1 MLRKLLSVFAVLSFV
16 ALAPS
21 VTQARSQPIEPV
33 YKPDVIQVPAGY
45 TLASVKRAIRKGM
58 YLKEWQIREAKPN
71 VLEGMYLKGEKY
83 SITVEVEYSDKAV
96 TIRYK
101 DSAGLDYSG
110 GAIHRTYNE
119 RILSLEKAIR
129 AELDAF

>member
-83 SITVEVEYSDKAV
+83 SITVEIEYSDKAV
-96 TIRYK
+96 AIRYK

-110 GAIHRTYNE
+110 GAIHRTCNE

>member
-1 MLRKLLSVFAVLSFV
+1 MLRKLLGAFAVLSFV

-21 VTQARSQPIEPV
+21 VAQARSQPIEPL
-33 YKPDVIQVPAGY
+33 YKPDPIQVPAGN
-45 TLASVKRAIRKGM
+45 TLASVKRAVRKGM
-58 YLKEWQIREAKPN
+58 YLKDWQIREAGPN
-71 VLEGMYLKGEKY
+71 LLEGQFLKGEKY

-101 DSAGLDYSG
+101 HSAGLDYSG

-119 RILSLEKAIR
+119 RILNLEKAIR

>member
-16 ALAPS
+16 AVTPS
-21 VTQARSQPIEPV
+21 VTHSQPIEPL
-33 YKPDVIQVPAGY
+33 YKPDPIQVPAGY
-45 TLASVKRAIRKGM
+45 TIASVKRAVRKGM
-58 YLKEWQIREAKPN
+58 YLKEWQIREARPN
-71 VLEGMYLKGEKY
+71 FLEGMFLKGDKY
-83 SITVEVEYSDKAV
+83 SITLEIEYSDKAV

-119 RILSLEKAIR
+119 RVLSLEKAIR

>member
-1 MLRKLLSVFAVLSFV
+1 MLRKLVGVFAVLSFV
-16 ALAPS
+16 AFVPS
-21 VTQARSQPIEPV
+21 VTQARSQPIEPL
-33 YKPDVIQVPAGY
+33 YKPDPIQVPAGN
-45 TLASVKRAIRKGM
+45 TVASVKRAVRKGM
-58 YLKEWQIREAKPN
+58 YLKEWQIREAGPN
-71 VLEGMYLKGEKY
+71 LLEGLFLKGEKY
-83 SITVEVEYSDKAV
+83 TITVEIEYTDKAV

-119 RILSLEKAIR
+119 RVLNLEKAIR

>member
-1 MLRKLLSVFAVLSFV
+1 MLKKLVSIFALLSFV
-16 ALAPS
+16 ALSPAVS
-21 VTQARSQPIEPV
+21 QARSQPIEPL
-33 YKPDVIQVPAGY
+33 YKPDPIQVPAGNS
-45 TLASVKRAIRKGM
+45 LASVKRAVRKGM
-58 YLKEWQIREAKPN
+58 YLKEWQIRDAGSN

-83 SITVEVEYSDKAV
+83 SITVEIEYSDKAV

-119 RILSLEKAIR
+119 RVLNLEKAIR